1 MFFLAGCNFKNSG
14 NIQNLKI
21 DAVSASTGN
30 GFSFILNK
38 DGQVIACGDNEFAQL
53 GLGHTDAVNSPQI
66 VPFNK
71 KIKIIEAG
79 NYTSYAVD
87 EENNLYTW
95 GNSIRDFNIDA
106 DNPKLNLIPIK
117 IDFDKEIKALSTH
130 SNHLLILTSKNEV
143 YSYGLNSRG
152 CLGTGNADDAFDRP
166 VKVNL
171 PGKAI
176 QIAAGGQH
184 SAVLLENGDV
194 YVWGSNEFGQLGNGG
209 GEDAAAPIKADI
221 GQKVKSICANDSN
234 TYLLAENG
242 ELFSCG
248 VNQYGQAG
256 TGDETAVVNRFKK
269 IPINAKIKLISASI
283 MGKAFAVDEENKLYV
298 WGTNGNNSISKE
310 NKQYF
315 STPIIYDFNKS
326 IKFLAKGGNLFLDAD
341 NNLYCW
347 GYNGS
352 GQLFVSGEKVIYEPV
367 LIKNIST

>member
-1 MFFLAGCNFKNSG
+1 
-14 NIQNLKI
+14 
-21 DAVSASTGN
+21 
-30 GFSFILNK
+30 
-38 DGQVIACGDNEFAQL
+38 
-53 GLGHTDAVNSPQI
+53 
-66 VPFNK
+66 
-71 KIKIIEAG
+71 
-79 NYTSYAVD
+79 
-87 EENNLYTW
+87 
-95 GNSIRDFNIDA
+95 
-106 DNPKLNLIPIK
+106 
-117 IDFDKEIKALSTH
+117 
-130 SNHLLILTSKNEV
+130 
-143 YSYGLNSRG
+143 
-152 CLGTGNADDAFDRP
+152 
-166 VKVNL
+166 
-171 PGKAI
+171 
-176 QIAAGGQH
+176 
-184 SAVLLENGDV
+184 
-194 YVWGSNEFGQLGNGG
+194 
-209 GEDAAAPIKADI
+209 
-221 GQKVKSICANDSN
+221 
-234 TYLLAENG
+234 LLAENG